1 MMHILLS
8 IDHFFPI
15 VLISKLIDT
24 INNKFMNHF
33 FKSHNFNPSVN
44 YLVKKNKGSYQ
55 KHY

>member
-8 IDHFFPI
+8 VIFFLI

-24 INNKFMNHF
+24 INNKFMNYF
-33 FKSHNFNPSVN
+33 LGSHNFNPSVN
-44 YLVKKNKGSYQ
+44 FSVKKKKESYQ